1 MAFDGVMMHYV
12 KEEIKSVAL
21 DARVSQIHQP
31 NRDELVIALRTKNGN
46 KKLLVSSRANSPRIC
61 FTEHSIENPATPPM
75 LCMLLRKRLGGAKL
89 VDVRQIEL

>member
-46 KKLLVSSRANSPRIC
+46 KSYLYLQGQIHHEFALQNILLKILQHHQC
-61 FTEHSIENPATPPM
+61 FVCYLE
-75 LCMLLRKRLGGAKL
+75 K
-89 VDVRQIEL
+89 D

>member
-31 NRDELVIALRTKNGN
+31 NRDELVIALRTC
-46 KKLLVSSRANSPRIC
+46 LLYTSPSPRD
-61 FTEHSIENPATPPM
+61 A
-75 LCMLLRKRLGGAKL
+75 
-89 VDVRQIEL
+89 

>member
-31 NRDELVIALRTKNGN
+31 NRDELVIALRTKNGTCIFKGKFTTN
-46 KKLLVSSRANSPRIC
+46 LLYRT
-61 FTEHSIENPATPPM
+61 FY
-75 LCMLLRKRLGGAKL
+75 
-89 VDVRQIEL
+89 

>member
-31 NRDELVIALRTKNGN
+31 NRDELVIALIFKGKFTTNLLYRT
-46 KKLLVSSRANSPRIC
+46 
-61 FTEHSIENPATPPM
+61 FY
-75 LCMLLRKRLGGAKL
+75 
-89 VDVRQIEL
+89 

>member
-46 KKLLVSSRANSPRIC
+46 KKLLVSSRGK
-61 FTEHSIENPATPPM
+61 FTTNLLYRTFYWKSCNTTNALYAT
-75 LCMLLRKRLGGAKL
+75 
-89 VDVRQIEL
+89 

>member
-31 NRDELVIALRTKNGN
+31 NRDELVIARKQKVTSIFKGKFTTNLLYRT
-46 KKLLVSSRANSPRIC
+46 
-61 FTEHSIENPATPPM
+61 FY
-75 LCMLLRKRLGGAKL
+75 
-89 VDVRQIEL
+89 